1 MTILDFTHTHIPE
14 ATALALANYE
24 EEHGYVPAL
33 PQIDAVPDLTPF
45 ADNGLGVAAFDGGQL
60 VGFLCCYPP
69 FDNAFGS
76 TNVRGIFSPMGAN
89 AALKENRARIYAAMY
104 QVAGTKW
111 VRSGAVAHAVCLY
124 AHDEELQQQFFLYGF
139 GLRCMDAVRPMELIE
154 CQPCVEYAYVELVQE
169 EYTSVYP
176 LDLMLNRHCCESP
189 FFMNRTPNTPESFA
203 QNSLTE
209 NARYFAAKHKGEL
222 CGFVKISDVGEAF
235 VASGTKYRHIQGAY
249 CLPEHR
255 GKGVYQNLLNFVIAT
270 LKSEGYT
277 RLGVDFES
285 FNPTAYGFWLKY
297 FKAYTHSVVRRIDE
311 CILGCE

>member
-1 MTILDFTHTHIPE
+1 MTIIDFTHTHIPE

-33 PQIDAVPDLTPF
+33 PQIEAVPDLTPF
-45 ADNGLGVAAFDGGQL
+45 ADNGLGVAAFDGGEL

-69 FDNAFGS
+69 FDNAFAS

-89 AALKENRARIYAAMY
+89 AALKENRAKIYAAMY
-104 QVAGTKW
+104 QAAGTKW

-124 AHDEELQQQFFLYGF
+124 AHDEELQHQFYLYGF
-139 GLRCMDAVRPMELIE
+139 GLRCMDAVRSMELIE
-154 CQPCVEYAYVELVQE
+154 CQPCVEYAYAELAQE
-169 EYTSVYP
+169 EYTAVYP

-189 FFMNRTPNTPESFA
+189 FFMNRTPDTPESFA

-222 CGFVKISDVGEAF
+222 CGFVKISNDGEAF
-235 VASGTKYRHIQGAY
+235 VAIGTKYRHIRGAY

-255 GKGVYQNLLNFVIAT
+255 GKGVYQNLLNFIIAT

-277 RLGVDFES
+277 HLGVDFES

-297 FKAYTHSVVRRIDE
+297 FTAYTHSVVRRIDE
-311 CILGCE
+311 RILERD